1 MSDVRFPAIPREE
14 MSAEQT
20 ALYDKIAA
28 GPRAGVRGPYNAL
41 LRTPEL
47 CSLSEQIG
55 GYVRYRNSLP
65 NALKEMAILVT
76 ARHWTAQYEWYAHR
90 KIAEQEG
97 VSPALCD
104 AIARGG
110 RPPQMD
116 ADQAIVFDF
125 VTQMLKT
132 NAVDDATFV
141 RMKDRFDER
150 GVLDLIYLVG
160 HYCTVAFILNI
171 DRHPLPDDATPLPP
185 LA

>member
-1 MSDVRFPAIPREE
+1 MADVRFPAIPRAE

-20 ALYDKIAA
+20 ALYDRIAS

-41 LRTPEL
+41 LRNPEL
-47 CSLSEQIG
+47 CSLSEQLG

-65 NALKEMAILVT
+65 NKLKEMAILLT

-90 KIAEQEG
+90 MIGEKEG
-97 VSPALCD
+97 LAPVLCD
-104 AIARGG
+104 AIAAGE
-110 RPPQMD
+110 RPATMD
-116 ADQAIVFDF
+116 DDQSIVFDF
-125 VTQMLKT
+125 VTQTLRRHG
-132 NAVDDATFV
+132 VDDAAFA
-141 RMKDRFDER
+141 RMKNRFGER

-171 DRHPLPDDATPLPP
+171 DRHPLPPDATPLPT